1 MQLDRNAIDRLLS
14 MSDSQLKFIITKLA
28 VDNGLDLAA
37 FNITSTDIGSIRRA
51 LASATDAD
59 LALATEQLMRGK
71 KGGR

>member
-1 MQLDRNAIDRLLS
+1 MQLDRNAINRLLS

-28 VDNGLDLAA
+28 VDNGLDLAT

-51 LASATDAD
+51 LESATDAD

>member
-1 MQLDRNAIDRLLS
+1 MQLDRNAINRLLS

-28 VDNGLDLAA
+28 VDNGLDLAT

-51 LASATDAD
+51 LSNATDAD